1 MNSPQH
7 TTSRFAE
14 INRAM
19 GAYAQSARARLAAG
33 LPHPMDIAKGAARLS
48 WAGLR
53 RLGQYSMP
61 KSERLDRR
69 IIEMVLVFQAAC
81 FLALALVA
89 PFGGFGLPAGIAL
102 FLLVQVAWVV
112 VVLEAVRDGR
122 TFLAIC
128 AYAPLVAVTFLEAL
142 RFGGFAGLVFAV
154 EAGLSIIAVYF
165 LATLPGRLARRSPP
179 KT

>member
-1 MNSPQH
+1 MH
-7 TTSRFAE
+7 TTYRFAE
-14 INRAM
+14 IHRAA
-19 GAYAQSARARLAAG
+19 GAVVSSVRERVAGG
-33 LPHPMDIAKGAARLS
+33 LPHPLDIAKGAARLS

-53 RLGQYSMP
+53 RLGQYSTP
-61 KSERLDRR
+61 KCERLDRR

-81 FLALALVA
+81 FLVLAAVA
-89 PFGGFGLPAGIAL
+89 PFGGFGLPVEIAL

-165 LATLPGRLARRSPP
+165 LATLPGRLARRAPP